1 MSIVLDDLTARLD
14 TLAKA
19 VLSQPLARIIG
30 CSRVTIRPLSLRGKA
45 FFQLEY
51 QQGQKVTHRNVTKG
65 ELPGLF
71 AQELDGLYLQA
82 VLCTETETRQYIRK
96 TNGSYKCTAKG
107 EAQRTAAPKAHDR
120 RKEYILAEGEN
131 IPALVDLGVFTPD
144 LRIVKAKYDKYKQ
157 INRFIE
163 LVDDAFRASEQQE
176 ITILDFGCGKS
187 YLTFILYYYF
197 TVKRGVKATILGY
210 DLKEDVVEH
219 CNAIAQKYGYDGLR
233 FVVSDVTRD
242 TLADTHVDMV
252 VTLHACD
259 TATDYALWYAVEK
272 GVKHIFSVPCCQHEI
287 NATIHKGGDFDVLL
301 RHGLLQE
308 RFSALLTDS
317 IRAAVLEDMGYTVD
331 VIEFIDFAHSPKT
344 SCSAASRTA
353 ARARGTFPPRGS
365 LPKNTASARRF
376 WSLRRKNVSARK
388 TPPFKRCFL
397 FLTGECFRSKIM
409 PAVPQNGGRSDIHG
423 LLSIDG
429 YGRADRLRAGRRR
442 SGDLPHR
449 GDDAPRARGL
459 RHRMRDLRHSQ
470 LRHGQP

>member
-1 MSIVLDDLTARLD
+1 M
-14 TLAKA
+14 
-19 VLSQPLARIIG
+19 
-30 CSRVTIRPLSLRGKA
+30 
-45 FFQLEY
+45 
-51 QQGQKVTHRNVTKG
+51 
-65 ELPGLF
+65 
-71 AQELDGLYLQA
+71 
-82 VLCTETETRQYIRK
+82 
-96 TNGSYKCTAKG
+96 
-107 EAQRTAAPKAHDR
+107 
-120 RKEYILAEGEN
+120 
-131 IPALVDLGVFTPD
+131 
-144 LRIVKAKYDKYKQ
+144 YDKFRQ

-317 IRAAVLEDMGYTVD
+317 IRAAEKPHAPLRQG
-331 VIEFIDFAHSPKT
+331 
-344 SCSAASRTA
+344 
-353 ARARGTFPPRGS
+353 PPRGREEPFRRAGARGKIR
-365 LPKNTASARRF
+365 LPPGASGA
-376 WSLRRKNVSARK
+376 
-388 TPPFKRCFL
+388 C
-397 FLTGECFRSKIM
+397 GEKMSQCAKHR
-409 PAVPQNGGRSDIHG
+409 
-423 LLSIDG
+423 LLSG
-429 YGRADRLRAGRRR
+429 VF
-442 SGDLPHR
+442 S
-449 GDDAPRARGL
+449 
-459 RHRMRDLRHSQ
+459 S
-470 LRHGQP
+470 

>member
-1 MSIVLDDLTARLD
+1 MSIVLSDLAERLD
-14 TLAKA
+14 TLTKL
-19 VLSQPLARIIG
+19 VLAEPVARIG
-30 CSRVTIRPLSLRGKA
+30 HSRVTVRPLTLRGKA

-51 QQGQKVTHRNVTKG
+51 QQGQKVAHRNVARGALLETF
-65 ELPGLF
+65 E
-71 AQELDGLYLQA
+71 QELDGLFRS
-82 VLCTETETRQYIRK
+82 VTLCTETETRQYVRK
-96 TNGSYKCTAKG
+96 TNGAYKCTAKSG
-107 EAQRTAAPKAHDR
+107 AARAAVTASHNRK
-120 RKEYILAEGEN
+120 KEYILQEGEN

-144 LRIVKAKYDKYKQ
+144 FKIVKAKYDKYKQ

-233 FVVSDVTRD
+233 FAVSDVTRD

-331 VIEFIDFAHSPKT
+331 VIEFIDFAHSPKNLMLR
-344 SCSAASRTA
+344 CVKDRRAGERNLSAAWELAEKYGFRQTLLELAEKKCHSA
-353 ARARGTFPPRGS
+353 Q
-365 LPKNTASARRF
+365 NTAF
-376 WSLRRKNVSARK
+376 
-388 TPPFKRCFL
+388 
-397 FLTGECFRSKIM
+397 
-409 PAVPQNGGRSDIHG
+409 
-423 LLSIDG
+423 
-429 YGRADRLRAGRRR
+429 
-442 SGDLPHR
+442 
-449 GDDAPRARGL
+449 
-459 RHRMRDLRHSQ
+459 
-470 LRHGQP
+470 